1 MHQPIHIKSKA
12 NKQRRPTSKHK
23 PSDLADWSKAI
34 ARHADVTS
42 TQSYGRGKTRAGA
55 PSEPR
60 HTRQYAHAGNE
71 WFQPAQ
77 MREDTTGAALGQNR
91 AQARGPLIIRIPIY
105 FLLFGGIASLA
116 KPVSADNG
124 SAHSLELPVCGTNGL
139 GSILH
144 EQIAT
149 APRRPKIGA
158 RLLREANIDPKGNC
172 TATLFPAHRLGKHGQ
187 RQTAPRT
194 GQMNCLEALLQRDA
208 SGWLVQR
215 QAVPELEDIPS
226 AKKVFDSEFERH
238 VKESHSEMAESLKD
252 AYEQAGFDVDSKE
265 YKVAYYRICVRFKGV
280 VLPGGSAI
288 CGTLGGLHRLTK
300 GGSVQYKSYTP
311 NQCNELQ
318 SLPHDH
324 RERAAWVRRN
334 LHLFYNAPF
343 TDMESVDEID
353 AKIIHRDLSLSEVIE
368 KDTKK
373 VVDEVFSPL
382 KDYLHASTSFEKITE
397 IGNDIAFPLHG
408 AVKAYRKGNYFEA
421 VFSAALD
428 VTTVGLGAAMAGV
441 KGVGVGWKAARVGTR
456 HTLGRF
462 RSLATRVV
470 QHNTSKLAT
479 KLARGGVCWDAV
491 INLQRNARMISASTA
506 RTMHVATR
514 AKSFSAFLKN
524 PRRVISA
531 SSFKSV
537 SAGHRIGFVGVD
549 DNALKHAMLS
559 TGNGKAIGVNNG
571 FLDPKFSPG
580 WTEIDLTQDLRWEGR
595 HVYSSDGRVPM
606 RLIVDDAV

>member
-12 NKQRRPTSKHK
+12 NKQRRPASKHK
-23 PSDLADWSKAI
+23 PFDLADRNRAI

-42 TQSYGRGKTRAGA
+42 TQSYGRGRTRARER
-55 PSEPR
+55 SEPD
-60 HTRQYAHAGNE
+60 HAGQYAHAGSE
-71 WFQPAQ
+71 WLQPATT
-77 MREDTTGAALGQNR
+77 REDATRAAPAR
-91 AQARGPLIIRIPIY
+91 TPAQARGPLIVRIPLY
-105 FLLFGGIASLA
+105 FLMFGGIASFA
-116 KPVSADNG
+116 KPVSAEGG
-124 SAHSLELPVCGTNGL
+124 STHSLELPVCGTGGL

-149 APRRPKIGA
+149 APRRPKTGA
-158 RLLREANIDPKGNC
+158 RLLREGNIDPNGNC
-172 TATLFPAHRLGKHGQ
+172 TVTVFPAHRLGKHGH
-187 RQTAPRT
+187 RQTEPRT

-215 QAVPELEDIPS
+215 QAVPELEQIPS
-226 AKKVFDSEFERH
+226 AKKVFESEFESH
-238 VKESHSEMAESLKD
+238 IKESQREMAESLRD
-252 AYEQAGFDVDSKE
+252 AYEQAGFDVDSNE
-265 YKVAYYRICVRFKGV
+265 YKVAYYRICVRFKGI

-300 GGSVQYKSYTP
+300 GDSVQYKAYTP

-334 LHLFYNAPF
+334 LHLFDNAPF
-343 TDMESVDEID
+343 VSMENIDEID
-353 AKIIHRDLSLSEVIE
+353 AKIIGSDLSLAEAIS
-368 KDTKK
+368 KDTEK
-373 VVDEVFSPL
+373 VANEVFSPL
-382 KDYLHASTSFEKITE
+382 KEYLHAATSFEKITE
-397 IGNDIAFPLHG
+397 TGNDIAFPFHG
-408 AVKAYRKGNYFEA
+408 AVRAYRKGNYYEA
-421 VFSAALD
+421 VLSATLD
-428 VTTVGLGAAMAGV
+428 VASFGLGAASAGV
-441 KGVGVGWKAARVGTR
+441 KGIGVGWKVARVGTK

-462 RSLATRVV
+462 RSLATKVV

-491 INLQRNARMISASTA
+491 INLQRSARMISAGAA
-506 RTMHVATR
+506 RTMHAATR
-514 AKSFSAFLKN
+514 AKSFAAFLKN

-531 SSFKSV
+531 NSFKSV
-537 SAGHRIGFVGVD
+537 PAGHRIGFVGVD

-571 FLDPKFSPG
+571 FLDPRFSPG
-580 WTEIDLTQDLRWEGR
+580 WTEIDLTKDLRWEGR
-595 HVYSSDGRVPM
+595 HVFSSDGRVSM